1 MDRNTVHRY
10 HWSGGISWR
19 CSTDTSSFNRNHAS
33 SSGTGIPIP
42 VTRMYCNHPVRPPLS
57 FFGEEAHPHFFEQEE
72 KLLELYDDDD
82 YNYGN
87 KNKRSNT
94 VPSLYLFIG
103 CNFLNID
110 RKSCPEHLND
120 IQKLC
125 LVKLLNTKKRVIDD
139 PMVVISASQD
149 SQVKLEEL
157 LTRPNH
163 LVLQDVSVDKI
174 LAQIIA
180 DCGLTEEIDK
190 IE

>member
-1 MDRNTVHRY
+1 MKRVDEIYRAHQELFLK
-10 HWSGGISWR
+10 
-19 CSTDTSSFNRNHAS
+19 FNN
-33 SSGTGIPIP
+33 IP